1 MSSILIVFSKNN
13 TDSFDPSNP
22 LRIPSSRKKEL
33 LFFFTNPIRAHSARS
48 SAMASRSTISREEI
62 ADGIPVRH
70 RGRAYLGSVLIE
82 FLARSSF
89 KFGTQMLF
97 LLSVCCKISTFDAFD
112 ENFSLPF
119 IFSTRGRRKT
129 NSLKKKICE

>member
-48 SAMASRSTISREEI
+48 SAMASRSISREEI

-89 KFGTQMLF
+89 KLGTQVLF

-112 ENFSLPF
+112 ENFSLSF

>member
-48 SAMASRSTISREEI
+48 SAMASRSISREEI

-89 KFGTQMLF
+89 KLGTQVLF

-112 ENFSLPF
+112 ENFSLSF
-119 IFSTRGRRKT
+119 IFSTRGRKKT

>member
-1 MSSILIVFSKNN
+1 
-13 TDSFDPSNP
+13 
-22 LRIPSSRKKEL
+22 
-33 LFFFTNPIRAHSARS
+33 
-48 SAMASRSTISREEI
+48 MASRSISREEI

-89 KFGTQMLF
+89 KLGTQVLF